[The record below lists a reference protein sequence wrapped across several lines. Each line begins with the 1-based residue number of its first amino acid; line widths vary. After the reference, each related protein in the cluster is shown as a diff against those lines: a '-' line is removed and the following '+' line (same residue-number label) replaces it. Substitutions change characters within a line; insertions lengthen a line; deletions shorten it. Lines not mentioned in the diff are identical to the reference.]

1 MIALGRKQPK
11 PPAITRQQALACIP
25 TRAPSVRESR
35 QTPQA
40 IVLSYT
46 EPLHPVLS
54 AIRNALK
61 KPPEARIRRLEL
73 DAMGSAV
80 WDWIDGTS
88 TVADLAIRFS
98 KHYGVLLR
106 EAQLSVSQFLRE
118 LGKRG
123 IIVLRLPDDPP
134 TRS

>member
-1 MIALGRKQPK
+1 MIVFGKKQPK
-11 PPAITRQQALACIP
+11 PPAINRQQALACIP

-35 QTPQA
+35 ATPQA

-54 AIRNALK
+54 AIRNTLK
-61 KPPEARIRRLEL
+61 MPSEGRIRRLEL
-73 DAMGSAV
+73 DAMGSTV
-80 WDWIDGTS
+80 WDWIDGKS
-88 TVADLAIRFS
+88 TVSELTIRFS

-123 IIVLRLPDDPP
+123 IIVLRIPDDPLIRP
-134 TRS
+134 